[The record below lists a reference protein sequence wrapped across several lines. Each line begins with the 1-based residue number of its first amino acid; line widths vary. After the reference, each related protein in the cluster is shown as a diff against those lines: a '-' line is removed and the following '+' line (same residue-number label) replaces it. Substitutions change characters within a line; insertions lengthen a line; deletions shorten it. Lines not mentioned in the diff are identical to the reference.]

1 MKGESDMVKEIA
13 QFTAQPGKAEALA
26 AGLLAALPVIRGA
39 EGCHSVTLRRQIE
52 DPAIFVAEIE
62 WETLEHH
69 TVKFRSGPLFAEY
82 RSHIA
87 GLFVDPIVARHY
99 EIVEE

>member
-1 MKGESDMVKEIA
+1 MVVEIA
-13 QFTAQPGKAEALA
+13 QVTAQPGKAEELQ

-39 EGCHSVTLRRQIE
+39 EGCRSAVVRRQIE
-52 DPAIFVAEIE
+52 DPATFVLMIE

-69 TVKFRSGPLFAEY
+69 TVTFRGGPRFAEY

-87 GLFVDPIVARHY
+87 GLFADPIVARHY
-99 EIVEE
+99 QLVVG

>member
-1 MKGESDMVKEIA
+1 MVLEIA
-13 QFTAQPGKAEALA
+13 QITAQEGKVDALQ
-26 AGLLAALPVIRGA
+26 AGLLAALPVIRGS
-39 EGCHSVTLRRQIE
+39 EGCQAATVRRQVE
-52 DPAIFVAEIE
+52 DPTVFVLMIE

-69 TVKFRSGPLFAEY
+69 TVTFRGGPRFAEY

-99 EIVEE
+99 EQVEV

>member
-1 MKGESDMVKEIA
+1 MVLEIA
-13 QFTAQPGKAEALA
+13 QITAQPGKAEALR
-26 AGLLAALPVIRGA
+26 AGLLAALPVIRGS
-39 EGCHSVTLRRQIE
+39 EGCLSITLRQQIE
-52 DPAIFVAEIE
+52 DPMTFLLVVE

-69 TVKFRSGPLFAEY
+69 TVQFRGGPRFAEY

-99 EIVEE
+99 ERIDA

>member
-1 MKGESDMVKEIA
+1 MVLEIA
-13 QFTAQPGKAEALA
+13 HITAQPGKAEALA
-26 AGLLAALPVIRGA
+26 AGLVAALPVIRGA
-39 EGCHSVTLRRQIE
+39 EGCQSATVRRQIE
-52 DPAIFVAEIE
+52 DPATFILVIE

-69 TVKFRSGPLFAEY
+69 TVMFRGGPRFAEY

-99 EIVEE
+99 EQVAG